1 MERIGDVLE
10 KIYDQ
15 YPRVI
20 DSEIKDTDMD
30 SEFSK
35 LLENGE
41 RLKEKKIEMINI
53 IRSRDDL
60 KQIIIKYI
68 ICLLDDCG
76 EFKKVP
82 AYYKIIDGRA
92 QDYEFMKEEKESKY
106 IKGFKVIEKSIYTKE
121 GFVNEELYFIKN
133 VGFYKFNSVVVENE
147 GYKECYRE
155 AEYSIIDPSEEW
167 NFLNFL
173 KRINELLNIKFDKA
187 SRLLERENEICAF
200 LKSWSDDLN
209 TLLSDR

>member
-20 DSEIKDTDMD
+20 DSKIKDTDMD

-53 IRSRDDL
+53 IRSEAEL

-82 AYYKIIDGRA
+82 AYYKIIDSKP
-92 QDYEFMKEEKESKY
+92 QDYVFIQEESKY
-106 IKGFKVIEKSIYTKE
+106 IKGFKVIEKSTYTKD
-121 GFVNEELYFIKN
+121 GFVSEELYFIEN

-147 GYKECYRE
+147 GYKECYRSE
-155 AEYSIIDPSEEW
+155 QYPITDPSKEW